1 MKSNLATVFRGR
13 VRASG
18 ALRLLLRCAATVA
31 FFVPLSL
38 WGGESMKVWRVD
50 KYEDGIKVSSREIH
64 DSATREV
71 KAEVDINAPFE
82 KAFALL
88 LDTGQR
94 PRWDKVCTEASVYK
108 KLSESEDIIYVVN
121 DLPWPVSDRD
131 MLLRRQW
138 SVAPDGSQA
147 RILSH
152 ADNTIPSIVDD
163 RVRVEK
169 AEGTWTLVR
178 TGSSSVRLST
188 VIHAEPGGP
197 IPGWLINA
205 LSVNGPYNALHS
217 LRQILESEN
226 QALAASGDNYKNRN
240 SQHRYHVGQ
249 PEEAE

>member
-1 MKSNLATVFRGR
+1 MKLNLATVSKRR
-13 VRASG
+13 VQSCG
-18 ALRLLLRCAATVA
+18 AVRQLFRCAAIVT

-38 WGGESMKVWRVD
+38 WGGETMTVWRVD

-64 DSATREV
+64 GSATREV
-71 KAEVDINAPFE
+71 KAEVEINAPFD

-88 LDTGQR
+88 LDASQR
-94 PRWDKVCTEASVYK
+94 PRWDKVCAEASVYK

-147 RILSH
+147 RIRSLS
-152 ADNTIPSIVDD
+152 DNTIRLKVDG

-178 TGSSSVRLST
+178 TGSSSVSLST

-217 LRQILESEN
+217 LRQILESEH
-226 QALAASGDNYKNRN
+226 QALAASSDNYKNRK
-240 SQHRYHVGQ
+240 SQHSYHVGRQ
-249 PEEAE
+249 EEAE